1 MELQKFIK
9 LLLKRKYILLA
20 VPLFAIGIAYF
31 LVRPLPDVYASKAIM
46 ATGLV
51 DQSGQF
57 VLDNSKSE
65 SNETKINQQFSNII
79 QMMQLK
85 KLLDQISYQLIIHD
99 LSAKQPYLPPS
110 KLLLQLNDDAKKHA
124 LTTFSE
130 LYRTGQSLNL
140 EIDDHKGL
148 LKVLVSMGYDQEYLK
163 KKLSIYRVNSSDFI
177 NIEFESPS
185 PELSEVVP
193 NAICDVTI
201 KYFTEVN
208 SKGRT
213 GTVNFLDSIIK
224 QKKAVMDN
232 LVLQLKNYK
241 IENRVLNLNEQAK
254 SFYGLLADFETKR
267 EVTKK
272 DIDAYSGALRNID
285 AKFDPKERKYFES
298 KLVAINQD
306 IVNTKDVLKKVN
318 NDYIKSNYAA
328 VYKNKVD
335 SIKQLLA
342 FQINQSNDKY
352 IDNPYATKQSLLLE
366 KVRIEVELD
375 IAKNSY
381 NVLDAELR
389 KLNVRFDKLV
399 PHEAVIQ
406 SYEQSVDFAS
416 KEYIEIL
423 KKYTQTALES
433 NDSNK
438 LKQIEM
444 ALPGKKLASKKML
457 LMIMAGFVSFILTL
471 VVLFALFY
479 LDDSITSTKELANK
493 TNMATLGYLPLLTT
507 NQLQLQQL
515 WADKSPESLRYKN
528 LLRDI
533 RFEIDAELKDAKV
546 LMVTSIN
553 AKEGKTIFAL
563 SLAYAYSIINKK
575 VLVIDGNF
583 TNPELTN
590 LTRPTYYLEDYLH
603 GKTHVDQ
610 ITTTELINVIG
621 THSSDVSLLEISN
634 QAIISE
640 KITALKANYDIV
652 IIELPALEHLNKAK
666 EWTAFGDKLVTVFE
680 ANQTITPAKQQYV
693 NYLQSQSPKFI
704 GWVLTKTTDKK
715 LKRQKVTV

>member
-1 MELQKFIK
+1 MDIQKFIQ

-31 LVRPLPDVYASKAIM
+31 LVRRLPDIYTSKAIM

-51 DQSGQF
+51 DQSDQY
-57 VLDNSKSE
+57 VLDNNQSASEESKV
-65 SNETKINQQFSNII
+65 NQQFSNII

-85 KLLDQISYQLIIHD
+85 KLLDQISYQLMIHD

-110 KLLLQLNDDAKKHA
+110 KLLLQLNDDAKKNVLA
-124 LTTFSE
+124 TFSE
-130 LYRTGQSLNL
+130 LYRTGKSLDL
-140 EIDDHKGL
+140 ENADQKGMF
-148 LKVLVSMGYDQEYLK
+148 KVLSSMGYDQESLK
-163 KKLSIYRVNSSDFI
+163 KKLSIYRVSSSDYI

-193 NAICDVTI
+193 NAICDITI
-201 KYFTEVN
+201 KYYADVLN
-208 SKGRT
+208 KSRT
-213 GTVNFLDSIIK
+213 GAVNFLDSIIK
-224 QKKAVMDN
+224 QKKAVMDSQ
-232 LVLQLKNYK
+232 VLLLKNYK
-241 IENRVLNLNEQAK
+241 IDNRVLNLDEQAK

-267 EVTKK
+267 ELTKK
-272 DIDAYSGALRNID
+272 DIDAFSGALRNID
-285 AKFDPKERKYFES
+285 AKFNPKERKYFES
-298 KLVAINQD
+298 TLVDIN
-306 IVNTKDVLKKVN
+306 IAVANTKELLKRVN
-318 NDYIKSNYAA
+318 SDYIKSNYSA
-328 VYKNKVD
+328 VYKTKVD

-342 FQINQSNDKY
+342 FQINQSNDRY
-352 IDNPYATKQSLLLE
+352 IDNPYAAKQNLLLE
-366 KVRIEVELD
+366 KIRLEVELD

-406 SYEQSVDFAS
+406 SYEQTIDFAS

-423 KKYTQTALES
+423 RKYNQTALES
-433 NDSNK
+433 SASTR
-438 LKQIEM
+438 LKVVER
-444 ALPGKKLASKKML
+444 ALPGVKLASKKML

-479 LDDSITSTKELANK
+479 LDDSISSTKELANK
-493 TNMATLGYLPLLTT
+493 TSITTLGYLPLLST

-515 WADKSPESLRYKN
+515 WTDKSPESLRYKN

-546 LMVTSIN
+546 LMVTSLK

-575 VLVIDGNF
+575 VLVLDGNF
-583 TNPELTN
+583 TNPELTKI
-590 LTRPTYYLEDYLH
+590 TQPTFYLDDYLL
-603 GKTHVDQ
+603 GKIDIDQ
-610 ITTTELINVIG
+610 IKNNELITVMG
-621 THSSDVSLLEISN
+621 MHGSDVSLLEINSE
-634 QAIISE
+634 AIITD
-640 KITALKANYDIV
+640 KVNALKASYDIV

-666 EWTAFGDKLVTVFE
+666 EWVAFGDKLVSVFE
-680 ANQTITPAKQQYV
+680 ANQTITPAKQDYV
-693 NYLQSQSPKFI
+693 NYLQLLSPKFI
-704 GWVLTKTTDKK
+704 GWVLTKTSDKK
-715 LKRQKVTV
+715 LKRQKVTT

>member
-1 MELQKFIK
+1 METQKFIK

-20 VPLFAIGIAYF
+20 VPLFAIAIAYF
-31 LVRPLPDVYASKAIM
+31 FVRRLPDVYTSKAIM

-65 SNETKINQQFSNII
+65 SNETKTNQQFSNII
-79 QMMQLK
+79 QLMQL
-85 KLLDQISYQLIIHD
+85 
-99 LSAKQPYLPPS
+99 
-110 KLLLQLNDDAKKHA
+110 
-124 LTTFSE
+124 
-130 LYRTGQSLNL
+130 
-140 EIDDHKGL
+140 
-148 LKVLVSMGYDQEYLK
+148 
-163 KKLSIYRVNSSDFI
+163 KKLSIYRVSSSDYI

-193 NAICDVTI
+193 NTICDVTI
-201 KYFTEVN
+201 KYYTDIN

-213 GTVNFLDSIIK
+213 GAVNFLDSIIK
-224 QKKAVMDN
+224 QKKAVMDS
-232 LVLQLKNYK
+232 LVLLLKNYK
-241 IENRVLNLNEQAK
+241 IDNRVLNLDEQAK

-267 EVTKK
+267 EITKK

-298 KLVAINQD
+298 TLVAINQD
-306 IVNTKDVLKKVN
+306 IVNTKDVLKQVN
-318 NDYIKSNYAA
+318 YDYIKSNFAA
-328 VYKNKVD
+328 VYKTKVD
-335 SIKQLLA
+335 SLKQLLA
-342 FQINQSNDKY
+342 FQINKSNDKY
-352 IDNPYATKQSLLLE
+352 IDNPYAAKQSLLLE

-406 SYEQSVDFAS
+406 SYEQSIDFAS

-423 KKYTQTALES
+423 RKYNQTALES
-433 NDSNK
+433 NATNK
-438 LKQIEM
+438 LKQIEK
-444 ALPGKKLASKKML
+444 ALPGVKLASKKML
-457 LMIMAGFVSFILTL
+457 LMIMAGIVSFILTL
-471 VVLFALFY
+471 VFLFALFY
-479 LDDSITSTKELANK
+479 FDDSITSTKELADK
-493 TNMATLGYLPLLTT
+493 TSIATLGYLPLLATS
-507 NQLQLQQL
+507 QLQLQQL
-515 WADKSPESLRYKN
+515 WADKSPASQRYKN

-533 RFEIDAELKDAKV
+533 RFEIDTELKDAKV

-563 SLAYAYSIINKK
+563 SLAYAYSIISKK
-575 VLVIDGNF
+575 VLLIDGNF
-583 TNPELTN
+583 TNPELTKI
-590 LTRPTYYLEDYLH
+590 TQPTNYLEDYLH

-610 ITTTELINVIG
+610 INTNELINIIG
-621 THSSDVSLLEISN
+621 TYGSDVSLLEISN
-634 QAIISE
+634 EAVIAN

-652 IIELPALEHLNKAK
+652 IIELPALEYLNKAK
-666 EWTAFGDKLVTVFE
+666 EWIAFGDKLITVFE

-693 NYLQSQSPKFI
+693 NYLQSLSPKFI

-715 LKRQKVTV
+715 QKRQKAIV

>member
-1 MELQKFIK
+1 MEMQKFIK

-20 VPLFAIGIAYF
+20 VPLFAIAIAYF
-31 LVRPLPDVYASKAIM
+31 LVRRLPDIYTSKAIM

-65 SNETKINQQFSNII
+65 ANENKINQQFSNII

-85 KLLDQISYQLIIHD
+85 KLIDKISYQLIIHD
-99 LSAKQPYLPPS
+99 LSTKQPYLPPS
-110 KLLLQLNDDAKKHA
+110 KLLQQLNDNAKKHA
-124 LTTFSE
+124 LTTFTE
-130 LYRTGQSLNL
+130 LNRTEQSLDLQN
-140 EIDDHKGL
+140 EDHKGL
-148 LKVLVSMGYDQEYLK
+148 HKVLASMGYDQESLK
-163 KKLSIYRVNSSDFI
+163 KKLSIYRVSSSDYI

-201 KYFTEVN
+201 NYYTDIN

-213 GTVNFLDSIIK
+213 GAVNFLDSIIK
-224 QKKAVMDN
+224 QKKAVMDS
-232 LVLQLKNYK
+232 LVLLLKNYK
-241 IENRVLNLNEQAK
+241 INNRVLNLDEQAK
-254 SFYGLLADFETKR
+254 SFYGLLADFETRR

-285 AKFDPKERKYFES
+285 AKFEPKERRYFES
-298 KLVAINQD
+298 TLVAINQD
-306 IVNTKDVLKKVN
+306 IVNTKEVLKQVN
-318 NDYIKSNYAA
+318 NDYIKSNFAA
-328 VYKNKVD
+328 VYKYRVD
-335 SIKQLLA
+335 SIKQLLTA
-342 FQINQSNDKY
+342 QINKSNDKY
-352 IDNPYATKQSLLLE
+352 IDNPYAAKQSLLLQ

-406 SYEQSVDFAS
+406 SYEQSIDFAS

-423 KKYTQTALES
+423 RKYNQTALES
-433 NDSNK
+433 SATNR
-438 LKQIEM
+438 LRQIEK
-444 ALPGKKLASKKML
+444 ALPGTKLASKKML
-457 LMIMAGFVSFILTL
+457 LMIMAGLVSFILTL

-479 LDDSITSTKELANK
+479 IDDSITTTNELANK
-493 TNMATLGYLPLLTT
+493 TGIATLGYLPLLST

-546 LMVTSIN
+546 LMVTSLN
-553 AKEGKTIFAL
+553 AKEGKTIFSL

-583 TNPELTN
+583 TNPELTK
-590 LTRPTYYLEDYLH
+590 LTQPTHYLEDYLL
-603 GKTHVDQ
+603 GKIHIDQ
-610 ITTTELINVIG
+610 IKINEQITVMG
-621 THSSDVSLLEISN
+621 THGSDVSLLEISD
-634 QAIISE
+634 QATIAD
-640 KITALKANYDIV
+640 KIAGLKANYDIV
-652 IIELPALEHLNKAK
+652 IIELPALSHLNKAK
-666 EWTAFGDKLVTVFE
+666 EWVAFGDKLLAVFE
-680 ANQTITPAKQQYV
+680 ANQTITPAKQDYV
-693 NYLQSQSPKFI
+693 NYLQSVSPKFI

-715 LKRQKVTV
+715 LKQQKVIT

>member
-1 MELQKFIK
+1 MEMQKFIK

-20 VPLFAIGIAYF
+20 VPLFAIAIAYF
-31 LVRPLPDVYASKAIM
+31 LVRRLPDIYTSKAIM

-65 SNETKINQQFSNII
+65 ANENKINQQFSNII

-85 KLLDQISYQLIIHD
+85 KLIDKISYQLIIHD
-99 LSAKQPYLPPS
+99 LSTKQPYLPPS
-110 KLLLQLNDDAKKHA
+110 KLLQQLNDNAKKHA
-124 LTTFSE
+124 LTTFTE
-130 LYRTGQSLNL
+130 LNRTEQSLDLQN
-140 EIDDHKGL
+140 EDHKGL
-148 LKVLVSMGYDQEYLK
+148 HKVLASMGYDQESLK
-163 KKLSIYRVNSSDFI
+163 KKLSIYRVSSSDYI

-201 KYFTEVN
+201 NYYTDIN

-213 GTVNFLDSIIK
+213 GAVNFLDSIIK
-224 QKKAVMDN
+224 QKKAVMDS
-232 LVLQLKNYK
+232 LVLLLKNYK
-241 IENRVLNLNEQAK
+241 INNRVLNLDEQAK
-254 SFYGLLADFETKR
+254 SFYGLLADFETRR

-285 AKFDPKERKYFES
+285 AKFEPKERRYFES
-298 KLVAINQD
+298 TLVAINQD
-306 IVNTKDVLKKVN
+306 IVNTKEVLKQVN
-318 NDYIKSNYAA
+318 NDYIKSNFAA
-328 VYKNKVD
+328 VYKYRVD
-335 SIKQLLA
+335 SIKQLLTA
-342 FQINQSNDKY
+342 QINKSNDKY
-352 IDNPYATKQSLLLE
+352 IDNPYAAKQSLLLQ

-406 SYEQSVDFAS
+406 SYEQSIDFAS

-423 KKYTQTALES
+423 RKYNQTALES
-433 NDSNK
+433 SATNR
-438 LKQIEM
+438 LRQIEK
-444 ALPGKKLASKKML
+444 ALPGTKLASKKML
-457 LMIMAGFVSFILTL
+457 LMIMAGLVSFILTL

-479 LDDSITSTKELANK
+479 IDDSITTTNELANK
-493 TNMATLGYLPLLTT
+493 TGIATLGYLPLLST

-546 LMVTSIN
+546 LMVTSLN
-553 AKEGKTIFAL
+553 AKEGKTIFSL

-583 TNPELTN
+583 TNPELTK
-590 LTRPTYYLEDYLH
+590 LTQPTHYLEDYLL
-603 GKTHVDQ
+603 GKIHIDQ
-610 ITTTELINVIG
+610 IKINEQITVMG
-621 THSSDVSLLEISN
+621 THGSDVSLLEISD
-634 QAIISE
+634 QATIAD
-640 KITALKANYDIV
+640 KIAGLKANYDIV
-652 IIELPALEHLNKAK
+652 IIELPALSHLNKAK
-666 EWTAFGDKLVTVFE
+666 EWVAFGDKLLSVFE
-680 ANQTITPAKQQYV
+680 ANQTITPAKQDYV
-693 NYLQSQSPKFI
+693 NYLQSVSPKFI

-715 LKRQKVTV
+715 LKQQKVIT